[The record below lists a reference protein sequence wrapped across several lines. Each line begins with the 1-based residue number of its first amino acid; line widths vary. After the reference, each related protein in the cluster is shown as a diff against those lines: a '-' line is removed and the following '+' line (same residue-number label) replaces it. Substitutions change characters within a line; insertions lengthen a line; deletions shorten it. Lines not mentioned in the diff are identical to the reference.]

1 MENKQKKWIAG
12 VLTGVA
18 AGTILALII
27 YNNRK
32 DLDGYGKLLLKKGT
46 KLAKKGGRLSSDL
59 KDKFGEFIDQVED
72 RFHSAL
78 S

>member
-1 MENKQKKWIAG
+1 MENNKKKWIAG
-12 VLTGVA
+12 ILTGVA
-18 AGTILALII
+18 AGTVLALII

-32 DLDGYGKLLLKKGT
+32 DLDSYGKTLLKKGT
-46 KLAKKGGRLSSDL
+46 KLAKKGSRLSVDL

-72 RFHSAL
+72 RFHSVL